1 MEEGLL
7 YGKSSGGG
15 GNLLWGNVYSMK
27 PVSADGICRCCENK
41 TTRCEERRS
50 LLNLLKN
57 TIWL

>member
-27 PVSADGICRCCENK
+27 PVFSKLRYQQMEFVVALRIKPPVAKKDEVY
-41 TTRCEERRS
+41 
-50 LLNLLKN
+50 
-57 TIWL
+57 